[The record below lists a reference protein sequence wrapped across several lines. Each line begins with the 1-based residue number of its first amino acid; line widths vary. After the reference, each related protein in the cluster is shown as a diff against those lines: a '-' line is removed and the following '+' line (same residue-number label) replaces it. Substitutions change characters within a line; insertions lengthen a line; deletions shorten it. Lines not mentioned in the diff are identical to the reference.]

1 MPSGSSSSSSKK
13 LVRCRVRDLGIRVGV
28 HEPGPFNAITDV
40 EGVRVGH
47 TTIIKGSGSRG
58 SKTIARTGVTAIVP
72 ASGDVFMDSVMGGA
86 FVLNGAGELAG
97 LTQVN
102 EWGVIE
108 TPILLTNTLAVG
120 ACAEGVVQYMTE
132 KHPEIGNI
140 HDVVIPVVGECDDSW
155 LNEVIGRHVKP
166 QHAVEAIEK
175 ASSGPVAE
183 GAVGG
188 GTGMITCDFKAG
200 IGTSSRRVRIS
211 EKEYTVGVLVMSNF
225 GVMREL
231 RVDGIPVGRIIEP
244 EFRDMMRR
252 EKNYGSIIAV
262 LATDAPLLSHQ
273 LQRMA
278 KRMALGVGRV
288 GSTAAHGSGEIML
301 AFSTANRVPRESTK
315 PLYSVEILKDV
326 AVDPLYA
333 AAIEATEESIL
344 NSLFMAEPMEGVARH
359 AISALPLDRVQEIMR
374 TIPRFNS

>member
-1 MPSGSSSSSSKK
+1 MPSSPNKK
-13 LVRCRVRDLGIRVGV
+13 GARCRARDIGVRIGV

-40 EGVRVGH
+40 DGVRVGH

-58 SKTIARTGVTAIVP
+58 SKTIARTGVTAIIP
-72 ASGDVFMDSVMGGA
+72 ASGDVFMNSVMGGA

-132 KHPEIGNI
+132 KHPEMGNI

-175 ASSGPVAE
+175 AASGPVSE

-188 GTGMITCDFKAG
+188 GTGMLTCDFKAG
-200 IGTSSRRVRIS
+200 IGTSSRRVRINDI
-211 EKEYTVGVLVMSNF
+211 EYTVGVLVMSNF
-225 GVMREL
+225 GVMRDL
-231 RVDGIPVGRIIEP
+231 RVDGIAVGRIIEP
-244 EFRDMMRR
+244 EFRELSKR

-262 LATDAPLLSHQ
+262 LATNAPLLSHQ
-273 LQRMA
+273 LQRLA

-315 PLYSVEILKDV
+315 PLYSVEILKDI
-326 AVDPLYA
+326 AIDPLYA

-359 AISALPLDRVQEIMR
+359 QVPALPIERVQEILR
-374 TIPRFNS
+374 TMPQFNLSS

>member
-1 MPSGSSSSSSKK
+1 MSPASVRKPP
-13 LVRCRVRDLGIRVGV
+13 RCRARDLGIRIGV

-47 TTIIKGSGSRG
+47 TTIVRGSGSRG

-72 ASGDVFMDSVMGGA
+72 ASGDVFMNSVMGGA

-120 ACAEGVVQYMTE
+120 ACSEGVVQYMTE
-132 KHPEIGNI
+132 RHPEIGNI

-175 ASSGPVAE
+175 ATTGPVPE

-188 GTGMITCDFKAG
+188 GTGMVTCDFKAG
-200 IGTSSRRVRIS
+200 IGTSSRKVRIS
-211 EKEYTVGVLVMSNF
+211 ETEYTVGVLVMSNF
-225 GVMREL
+225 GVMRDL
-231 RVDGIPVGRIIEP
+231 RVDGFPVGRVLEP
-244 EFRDMMRR
+244 EFMELGRR

-262 LATDAPLLSHQ
+262 LATNAPLLSHQ
-273 LQRMA
+273 LQRLA

-315 PLYSVEILKDV
+315 PLYSLEILKDV
-326 AVDPLYA
+326 AIDPLYA

-344 NSLFMAEPMEGVARH
+344 NALFMAEPMEGVARH
-359 AISALPLDRVQEIMR
+359 LSPALPIDRVGEILR
-374 TIPRFNS
+374 TMPRFF